1 MDNRWKTTDLYMAAF
16 CLSKGIQL
24 EGVERNGRRV
34 SFIFHD
40 SPEREGL
47 ITGYLNND
55 VTVLPRQ
62 YKDSI
67 QALKD
72 MIFQG
77 G

>member
-1 MDNRWKTTDLYMAAF
+1 MDTKWRTSDLYMAAF

-24 EGVERNGRRV
+24 AGVERNSRRV
-34 SFIFHD
+34 SFVFHD

-55 VTVLPRQ
+55 VTVFPRQ